1 MPANTGC
8 VCASTKPGITTR
20 WPASITS
27 QSSVIRASISRRLP
41 TASTRSP
48 LTIIAPS
55 SMIESW
61 RRSPPVRGRRAP
73 ASVTSCKQ
81 LTTAR
86 VSGTGFPARAPRE
99 ERVNDQRENDQID
112 QSGCGYRQ
120 KRRAAKRV
128 AGRARKDVLRN
139 EKRPGVEVIECMNHQ
154 GRRTARPIEAVD
166 QHQRHAVGDHYQK
179 AKRD

>member
-20 WPASITS
+20 RPASIIL
-27 QSSVIRASISRRLP
+27 QSSVIRGSISRRLP

-73 ASVTSCKQ
+73 ASVTSCEQ

-86 VSGTGFPARAPRE
+86 VSGTGFFAGTPRE
-99 ERVNDQRENDQID
+99 QRVNDCREDDQID
-112 QSGCGYRQ
+112 QSGRGYRE

-128 AGRARKDVLRN
+128 TGRAREEVLRN
-139 EKRPGVEVIECMNHQ
+139 KKRPGVEVKECRDHP
-154 GRRTARPIEAVD
+154 GRRMVWQIEPVN
-166 QHQRHAVGDHYQK
+166 QHQQHAVGDHYEK
-179 AKRD
+179 TERD